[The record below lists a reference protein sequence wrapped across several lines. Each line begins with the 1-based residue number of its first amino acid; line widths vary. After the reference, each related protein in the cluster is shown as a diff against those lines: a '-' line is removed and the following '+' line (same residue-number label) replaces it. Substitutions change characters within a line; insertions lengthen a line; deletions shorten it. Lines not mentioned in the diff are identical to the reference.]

1 MLAVLQGTWMCSLR
15 GDCSWSI
22 INSGGVSLISM
33 LRLLR
38 FFRIAWIL
46 KHVKFMHFSTILGS
60 FAVSWLHKYNGG
72 IWQSC

>member
-1 MLAVLQGTWMCSLR
+1 MCKHMLCCVDASQGTWMCSLR

-22 INSGGVSLISM
+22 VNDSNVSVISA

-46 KHVKFMHFSTILGS
+46 KHVKFMHFTTVLGNL
-60 FAVSWLHKYNGG
+60 AVCW
-72 IWQSC
+72 C

>member
-1 MLAVLQGTWMCSLR
+1 MCSLR

-22 INSGGVSLISM
+22 IHIGNGVSMISM

-38 FFRIAWIL
+38 FFRIVWIL

-60 FAVSWLHKYNGG
+60 FAVSITESQHAR
-72 IWQSC
+72 